1 MEAFFTSQASIE
13 ADRSAAGRRYL
24 EFLRVPDLSAGLYVL
39 EAGAVDLAGAFPRL
53 TNAELAA
60 VPQVALVL
68 RARGIEP

>member
-1 MEAFFTSQASIE
+1 MGKFSLATLPLADSMREVVAEAVAAFRSQ
-13 ADRSAAGRRYL
+13 
-24 EFLRVPDLSAGLYVL
+24 L